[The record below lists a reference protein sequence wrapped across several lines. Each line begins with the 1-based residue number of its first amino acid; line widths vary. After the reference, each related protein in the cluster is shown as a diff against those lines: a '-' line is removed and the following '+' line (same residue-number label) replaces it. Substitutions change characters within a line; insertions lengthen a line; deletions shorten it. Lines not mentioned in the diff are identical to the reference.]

1 MKSSFVNMVVVL
13 GLVAAVSGTSLGY
26 MFELTKEPIAK
37 AQAEK
42 LKKAIALVA
51 PEFEGAP
58 KAYTVAPADNA
69 GDSLFFYDV
78 IKGGVLQGTAVKCWT
93 DKAFSGR
100 LWVIVGF
107 LPDGTINN
115 SNILQH
121 KETPGL
127 GDKTDIAKSTW
138 NTQFKGKNPANYS
151 LIVTKDGGDVDAITA
166 ATITSRA
173 YCDAMQRGYDAFMTL
188 DKTTTPVEVEAPVVE
203 EVIVEKQDTI
213 QETNNIGG
221 NE

>member
-51 PEFEGAP
+51 PEFEEVKEYKMLPVDGL
-58 KAYTVAPADNA
+58 
-69 GDSLFFYDV
+69 GDSLSFYDV
-78 IKGGVLQGTAVKCWT
+78 TKGGVLQGTAVKCWT

-127 GDKTDIAKSTW
+127 GDKTDIEKSTW
-138 NTQFKGKNPANYS
+138 NTQFKGKNPADYS

-173 YCDAMQRGYDAFMTL
+173 YCDAMQRGYDAFMKSRENATL
-188 DKTTTPVEVEAPVVE
+188 VEVEAPKTE
-203 EVIVEKQDTI
+203 DVIVEKQDTI